1 MLNTLDPMGQIR
13 THGHL
18 AQKFSKMRFL
28 SSEIGFKM
36 SFDSLLL
43 SKSVLIALFAF
54 QIVKNSL
61 FEAKMTKKGSF
72 LTHSNR
78 SLRCFR
84 FMNRYHTT
92 RGFYSMLN
100 SPKFIEI

>member
-1 MLNTLDPMGQIR
+1 MSNTSNTVVDLVFIVFKQRDAKNHDEI
-13 THGHL
+13 
-18 AQKFSKMRFL
+18 SK
-28 SSEIGFKM
+28 E
-36 SFDSLLL
+36 L

-72 LTHSNR
+72 LTNSNR